1 MSSEAAYNTPTETN
15 AIEGEVVLLGPNGV
29 AVSMT
34 PEAAEETGR
43 RLIRSAEA
51 ARRQR
56 EQGSVTSPEE

>member
-1 MSSEAAYNTPTETN
+1 MGSEAAYDTPTETN
-15 AIEGEVVLLGPNGV
+15 AVEGEVVLLGPNGI

-43 RLIRSAEA
+43 RLIRTAEA

-56 EQGSVTSPEE
+56 EQGPFSADE